1 MIMKKLMLMFA
12 ILSCAIFGYSQ
23 EKGTTQ
29 ISALNVSAT
38 EAVISVSSPSVTHYF
53 IDNMGLTLGVANFE
67 DVSVG
72 ARYYVKD
79 NNFAFAGYGTGS
91 ASLELGLGK
100 TFDLRDHVQVEPR
113 LTLSDVLNDSRD
125 LGLSVQL
132 NLVF

>member
-1 MIMKKLMLMFA
+1 MKKLMLMFA

-29 ISALNVSAT
+29 VSALNVSAT

-91 ASLELGLGK
+91 KSVDLGLGK
-100 TFDLRDHVQVEPR
+100 TFGWGDHVQVEPR
-113 LTLSDVLNDSRD
+113 LTLSDILEDSRD

>member
-38 EAVISVSSPSVTHYF
+38 EAVISISSPSVTYYF
-53 IDNMGLTLGVANFE
+53 FDNIGLSLGVANFE
-67 DVSVG
+67 DVNVG

-91 ASLELGLGK
+91 ESFDIGLGK
-100 TFDLRDHVQVEPR
+100 TYGWGDHVQVEPR
-113 LTLSDVLNDSRD
+113 LTLSDVLDDSRD

>member
-1 MIMKKLMLMFA
+1 MKKLMLMFA
-12 ILSCAIFGYSQ
+12 ILSCAMFGFSQQ

-29 ISALNVSAT
+29 ISALNISAT
-38 EAVISVSSPSVTHYF
+38 EAVIGISSPSVTQYF
-53 IDNMGLTLGVANFE
+53 YDNVGFTLGVANFE
-67 DVSVG
+67 DVSIG

-91 ASLELGLGK
+91 ETIDIGLGK
-100 TFDLRDHVQVEPR
+100 TFGWGDNVQVEPV
-113 LTLSDVLNDSRD
+113 LTLSDILNDGRD

>member
-29 ISALNVSAT
+29 ISALSVSAT
-38 EAVISVSSPSVTHYF
+38 EAVISISSPSVTYYF
-53 IDNMGLTLGVANFE
+53 FDNIGLSLGIANFE
-67 DVSVG
+67 DVNVG

-91 ASLELGLGK
+91 ESLDIGLGK
-100 TFDLRDHVQVEPR
+100 TYGWGDHVQVEPR